1 LLSID
6 QKKLIECLRHLGLKK
21 SDIVFTHSSL
31 GLIFG
36 KQKNS
41 SELLFKSIKEIIG
54 NRGTL
59 VAPAFTLECSHGKI
73 FDKEKISTDS
83 GSFGNWLIKKKKAI
97 RSNHPLHSVVAIGY
111 RAKEIIDNISPTSFG
126 DNSVFKKLVN
136 MNAKCLLVGVGIK
149 YVTLIHQIEEENKV
163 PYRFFK
169 TFKIKVKKFN
179 KIKAIKVP
187 YYARYLNKKTVYDF
201 KKMNLL
207 LKNEKLINSI
217 KIGWGQ
223 MSLFNFRS
231 FYDLF
236 NLHIKR
242 NPFFVIKKK
251 YFAK

>member
-1 LLSID
+1 
-6 QKKLIECLRHLGLKK
+6 
-21 SDIVFTHSSL
+21 
-31 GLIFG
+31 
-36 KQKNS
+36 
-41 SELLFKSIKEIIG
+41 
-54 NRGTL
+54 
-59 VAPAFTLECSHGKI
+59 
-73 FDKEKISTDS
+73 
-83 GSFGNWLIKKKKAI
+83 
-97 RSNHPLHSVVAIGY
+97 
-111 RAKEIIDNISPTSFG
+111 
-126 DNSVFKKLVN
+126 